1 MWCAGWLASKPLKS
15 PGNELAPKTFAAM
28 NSRIRQIPAA
38 LLMLLTSLGGQTA
51 DAFRLDWI
59 SIDAGGGT
67 ARGGTFELNATLGQ
81 PDAGEASGGSFTL
94 QAGFWPGPTA
104 VPVVAKPVLSAGR
117 IGELL
122 VLAWPVAAGA
132 FTLERSRDLAD
143 PSTWQI
149 LPVNPQPVGNEFQV
163 TLPRENSATFFR
175 LRAVAKP

>member
-1 MWCAGWLASKPLKS
+1 MNSLMRQMIVVALMPW
-15 PGNELAPKTFAAM
+15 TFA
-28 NSRIRQIPAA
+28 R
-38 LLMLLTSLGGQTA
+38 GQAA

-81 PDAGEASGGSFTL
+81 PDAGEVSGGSFTL
-94 QAGFWPGPTA
+94 KAGFWPGPAA

-117 IGELL
+117 IGESL
-122 VLAWPVAAGA
+122 VLAWPMAAGA